1 MDKPLP
7 EPPADRLLKQIFNC
21 VEAREA
27 ACDSQFK
34 SLWEV
39 HAETL
44 RRKLR
49 RLLDE
54 LEG

>member
-1 MDKPLP
+1 MP